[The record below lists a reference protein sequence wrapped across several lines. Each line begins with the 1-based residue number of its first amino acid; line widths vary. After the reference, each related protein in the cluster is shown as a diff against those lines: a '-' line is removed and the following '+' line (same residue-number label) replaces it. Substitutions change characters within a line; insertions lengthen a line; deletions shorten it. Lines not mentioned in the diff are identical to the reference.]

1 MKTLTTETNKKFA
14 EFLGVKSDNSG
25 WYEGTDLYNVGLP
38 FSYGAMGNGTRDLKF
53 HNDWNWLML
62 VIQEIA
68 NKTGYNLVINCSYS
82 YWNKFGENP
91 LNKEFG
97 GYENIEN
104 IYQACSEFVDYYN
117 SFLES

>member
-1 MKTLTTETNKKFA
+1 MKTTEINKKFA
-14 EFLGVKSDNSG
+14 EFLEVKKG
-25 WYEGTDLYNVGLP
+25 IKTLFYLP
-38 FSYGAMGNGTRDLKF
+38 QFGHYQNSYGQIDYVEVFREDELKF

-68 NKTGYNLVINCSYS
+68 NKTGYVLVNSCGYS
-82 YWNKFGENP
+82 YWNKFCEDP

-104 IYQACSEFVDYYN
+104 VYQACSEFIEWWNLNKY
-117 SFLES
+117 